1 MVNTKKAPAPQE
13 ESDIEMDKMEVE
25 VESVQGTEVGE
36 DEGLDSAAKS
46 PEQGHATL
54 ALDKDANPTTPSG
67 SQVGDSDI
75 DNVTVTPTGNA
86 ACLHKQKSKTIED
99 EPAFTPGPNPFL
111 PLFIQDELLS
121 KKAKQE
127 EKGSDEYKD
136 ELLDDHEEDD
146 FQSTPPLD
154 EEDTEQQEES
164 DNDTMKIAV
173 APQTLVVKALQ
184 PAAWQ
189 AAGEL
194 PAGPVDPF
202 ARRLPGAEDDGAAPA
217 PPLPPNQ
224 MQSALAPTVP
234 PATTLPG
241 NTSMLTSPP
250 AQDLAMMFAPT
261 TMSNQSTPPAS
272 RNESSVTILTDVH
285 GPFGPHS
292 IPPQHVFHNYNSS
305 QVAALF
311 STRQPGDILAMVWG
325 LEYWN
330 LTYATEARLGAALR
344 AFFPNQ
350 ELHLQITPPCPPPSY
365 HAKGPLP
372 PMAQKF
378 ITNHTGTP
386 FTFYIQGLGP
396 KMKAKILHEGFIP
409 TNLDS
414 YQILDTD
421 DFVMDFVFTIDGLN
435 APHDKNGQKMVEKL
449 LKDQLYVSAAVWSFL
464 LNHHDTIDPSFPTND
479 IPSLVILLLEARG
492 IWVEGRKG
500 EPGRQAW
507 NIWIVHPMEVPS
519 FHLQWLSALKSA
531 FPIRSG
537 SGFRGMARVIDIPFF
552 CKGCKGESR
561 PTSLC
566 PLKECLGDVLK

>member
-13 ESDIEMDKMEVE
+13 ESDVEMDKCTEKDVEQPPQADASDVQMEVE
-25 VESVQGTEVGE
+25 VESVQGTEVGK
-36 DEGLDSAAKS
+36 DEGLDSTAKS
-46 PEQGHATL
+46 LEQGHVMP

-86 ACLHKQKSKTIED
+86 ACLHKWKSKTIED
-99 EPAFTPGPNPFL
+99 KPAFTLGPNPFL
-111 PLFIQDELLS
+111 PLFVQDEPLS

-164 DNDTMKIAV
+164 NNDTMKIAV
-173 APQTLVVKALQ
+173 APWTLVVKAPQL
-184 PAAWQ
+184 AAWQ

-194 PAGPVDPF
+194 PTGPVDPF
-202 ARRLPGAEDDGAAPA
+202 VRRLPGAEDDGAAPA
-217 PPLPPNQ
+217 PPLPLNQ
-224 MQSALAPTVP
+224 MQSALAPTAP
-234 PATTLPG
+234 PATMLPG
-241 NTSMLTSPP
+241 NTSMLTSLP
-250 AQDLAMMFAPT
+250 AQDLAMMFVPT

-272 RNESSVTILTDVH
+272 RNESLVTILTDVH

-292 IPPQHVFHNYNSS
+292 ILPQHVFHNYDSS

-311 STRQPGDILAMVWG
+311 STRQPGNILAVVWG
-325 LEYWN
+325 LEYRN
-330 LTYATEARLGAALR
+330 LTYATEARLGAVLR

-350 ELHLQITPPCPPPSY
+350 ELHLQIVPPCPPPSY
-365 HAKGPLP
+365 HVKGLLP
-372 PMAQKF
+372 PMVQK
-378 ITNHTGTP
+378 H
-386 FTFYIQGLGP
+386 
-396 KMKAKILHEGFIP
+396 KMKAKILHKGFIP
-409 TNLDS
+409 TNLNS

-421 DFVMDFVFTIDGLN
+421 DFITDFIFMIDGLN
-435 APHDKNGQKMVEKL
+435 APHNENGQKMVEKL
-449 LKDQLYVSAAVWSFL
+449 IKDQLYVSAAIWSFL
-464 LNHHDTIDPSFPTND
+464 SNHHDAIDPSFLTND
-479 IPSLVILLLEARG
+479 IPLLIILSLEARG

-500 EPGRQAW
+500 ELGRQVW
-507 NIWIVHPMEVPS
+507 NIWIVHPMKVPS

-537 SGFRGMARVIDIPFF
+537 SGFRGIARVIDIPFF
-552 CKGCKGESR
+552 CKGCKGESH